1 MAACQSQGGVTFN
14 KMAAPCHKMAGETKW
29 PPPLATGGVRPCV
42 KVLPGR
48 INQSQPA
55 TCRCGEWPREGGAY
69 GVVGVASSCSSPS
82 SGRTGQR
89 VLWPPMCSVC
99 RVHVRVPGPSPCPC
113 PMSVSGFPILV
124 LVPVSAGRCSPAL
137 SRRQEP
143 GPALA
148 AQCPFLGI
156 HGYPRLAVSGHGPV
170 PALRGAATVPGAM
183 AGHNPGTA
191 SGPKRRARSR
201 GMRSG
206 PSSLRCFGHSPG
218 APRPSHGGAAARE
231 GSLTHSWGVLGQ
243 VWQWSEKYGRLGQ
256 LGVFN
261 LERERSG

>member
-99 RVHVRVPGPSPCPC
+99 RVHVRVPGPSPCLC
-113 PMSVSGFPILV
+113 PVSVSGV
-124 LVPVSAGRCSPAL
+124 RVPCPCPGSRSWSLSL
-137 SRRQEP
+137 SRP
-143 GPALA
+143 GA
-148 AQCPFLGI
+148 A
-156 HGYPRLAVSGHGPV
+156 
-170 PALRGAATVPGAM
+170 ALRSPG
-183 AGHNPGTA
+183 
-191 SGPKRRARSR
+191 ARSR
-201 GMRSG
+201 ARPWPRS
-206 PSSLRCFGHSPG
+206 
-218 APRPSHGGAAARE
+218 ARSWE
-231 GSLTHSWGVLGQ
+231 STGILGSLCPAMA
-243 VWQWSEKYGRLGQ
+243 
-256 LGVFN
+256 
-261 LERERSG
+261 RSPH